1 MGDAASRLCVDG
13 ARLVSHKDDVGL
25 SERIHHPLIV
35 VHLAD
40 STATTAPHPR
50 LRWGTMR
57 ASPNKF
63 VTLGFSIAA
72 LASSTIPILCS
83 ALAIMG
89 IVFSRKL
96 MATEKAESQA
106 PSVMPRVSLA
116 LSILALAITLG
127 LMAFALPVA
136 LGW

>member
-1 MGDAASRLCVDG
+1 
-13 ARLVSHKDDVGL
+13 
-25 SERIHHPLIV
+25 
-35 VHLAD
+35 
-40 STATTAPHPR
+40 
-50 LRWGTMR
+50 MR
-57 ASPNKF
+57 APAHKY

-72 LASSTIPILCS
+72 LASSTIPILCI

-96 MATEKAESQA
+96 ISLEKAETQ
-106 PSVMPRVSLA
+106 PPTVMPRVSLV
-116 LSILALAITLG
+116 LSILAMVITIG

>member
-40 STATTAPHPR
+40 STATTAPRPR

>member
-1 MGDAASRLCVDG
+1 MGNAASGFCVNG
-13 ARLVSHKDDVGL
+13 ARLISHKDDVGL
-25 SERIHHPLIV
+25 PERIHHPFIV
-35 VHLAD
+35 VHVAD
-40 STATTAPHPR
+40 SITTTAPHTR

-72 LASSTIPILCS
+72 LASSTIPILCI

-96 MATEKAESQA
+96 IATEKVESQA